1 MTESSDRPQPLA
13 IPAFASPRVIAAGAG
28 VAAVLALSIAAQ
40 TYLSMLG
47 HGHSFRR
54 MLAWQL
60 ATWAFWA
67 CAAPFVLRRG
77 AEFMARRPR
86 TLADAVPLVWLG
98 TLLLAVHSVLSAQL
112 TMWIQPFV
120 PVETYNLVQAW
131 AVQLPARFAIDL
143 FAYGLLIALGG
154 ALWTHRR
161 AQELEVRESR
171 LETEL
176 ARAQLH
182 ALRLEIE
189 PHFLFNTL
197 NAITALVR
205 LKDNSRAVEMLVGLG
220 DFMRSNLDRPHD
232 QLVTLATEIAWAQRY
247 IALQQAR
254 FGERLEVE
262 YQIADEC
269 LEYLVPT
276 LLLQPI
282 VENAFRHGLGRTD
295 PRLLSQDVRGP
306 ATGRLERLRS
316 PMTAPGCRPISTS
329 IARREPV
336 CATCARASATC
347 MAMTPT
353 STSAGPET
361 SARPSPSAS
370 RFPTPNG
377 GPAPPHDPLSRA
389 RGRRRAAREE
399 HGRGAPARGQRDRDG
414 VRMRRLREPRT
425 S

>member
-1 MTESSDRPQPLA
+1 M
-13 IPAFASPRVIAAGAG
+13 IAAGAA
-28 VAAVLALSIAAQ
+28 VAIVLALSIAAQ

-67 CAAPFVLRRG
+67 CVAPVVLRRG

-86 TLADAVPLVWLG
+86 TLADVVPLVWLG

-161 AQELEVRESR
+161 AQQLEVRESR

-176 ARAQLH
+176 AHAQLH

-197 NAITALVR
+197 ERDYRAGR
-205 LKDNSRAVEMLVGLG
+205 LKENSRAVEMLVGLG
-220 DFMRSNLDRPHD
+220 DFMRGNLDRPHD

-254 FGERLEVE
+254 FGDRLKVE
-262 YQIADEC
+262 YHIADEC
-269 LEYLVPT
+269 LTYLVPT

-282 VENAFRHGLGRTD
+282 VENAFRHGIGRKTHACC
-295 PRLLSQDVRGP
+295 LK
-306 ATGRLERLRS
+306 
-316 PMTAPGCRPISTS
+316 M
-329 IARREPV
+329 
-336 CATCARASATC
+336 CATRQQGALTITIADDGAGLPADFDVERQSGTGLRNVRSRLGHLYGDDAHFDIRRAGDIGTAVTIRVPLSHPERRARATA
-347 MAMTPT
+347 
-353 STSAGPET
+353 
-361 SARPSPSAS
+361 
-370 RFPTPNG
+370 
-377 GPAPPHDPLSRA
+377 
-389 RGRRRAAREE
+389 
-399 HGRGAPARGQRDRDG
+399 
-414 VRMRRLREPRT
+414 
-425 S
+425 

>member
-1 MTESSDRPQPLA
+1 MTESSERAQPVA
-13 IPAFASPRVIAAGAG
+13 MPAFASTRVIAAGAA
-28 VAAVLALSIAAQ
+28 VATVLALSIAAQ

-67 CAAPFVLRRG
+67 CVAPVVLRRG

-86 TLADAVPLVWLG
+86 TLADVVPLVWLG

-131 AVQLPARFAIDL
+131 AVQLPVRFAIDL

-161 AQELEVRESR
+161 AQQLEVRESR

-176 ARAQLH
+176 AHAQLH

-205 LKDNSRAVEMLVGLG
+205 LKENSRAVEMLVGLG
-220 DFMRSNLDRPHD
+220 DFMRGNLDRPHD

-254 FGERLEVE
+254 FGDRLKVE
-262 YQIADEC
+262 YHIADEC
-269 LEYLVPT
+269 LTYLVPT

-282 VENAFRHGLGRTD
+282 VENAFRHGIGRKTHACC
-295 PRLLSQDVRGP
+295 LK
-306 ATGRLERLRS
+306 
-316 PMTAPGCRPISTS
+316 M
-329 IARREPV
+329 
-336 CATCARASATC
+336 CATQQQGALTITIADDGAGLPADFDVERQSGTGLRNVRSRLGHLYGDDAHFDIRRAGDIGTAVTIRVPLSHPERRARATA
-347 MAMTPT
+347 
-353 STSAGPET
+353 
-361 SARPSPSAS
+361 
-370 RFPTPNG
+370 
-377 GPAPPHDPLSRA
+377 
-389 RGRRRAAREE
+389 
-399 HGRGAPARGQRDRDG
+399 
-414 VRMRRLREPRT
+414 
-425 S
+425 

>member
-1 MTESSDRPQPLA
+1 MTKSSDRPQPVP
-13 IPAFASPRVIAAGAG
+13 IPPFASRRVIAAGAG
-28 VAAVLALSIAAQ
+28 VATVLALSIAAQ

-60 ATWAFWA
+60 ATWAFWV
-67 CAAPFVLRRG
+67 CAAPIVLRRG
-77 AEFMARRPR
+77 AQFMACRPR
-86 TLADAVPLVWLG
+86 TLADALPLVWLG
-98 TLLLAVHSVLSAQL
+98 AVLLAMHSVLSAQL
-112 TMWIQPFV
+112 TIWIQPFV
-120 PVETYNLVQAW
+120 PVETYSLFAAW
-131 AVQLPARFAIDL
+131 AAQLPARFATDL
-143 FAYGLLIALGG
+143 LAYGLLVALGG

-161 AQELEVRESR
+161 AQELEMRESR

-220 DFMRSNLDRPHD
+220 DFMRGNLERPHD

-254 FGERLEVE
+254 FGERLRVE

-269 LEYLVPT
+269 LECLVPT

-282 VENAFRHGLGRTD
+282 VENAFRHGIGRKTH
-295 PRLLSQDVRGP
+295 
-306 ATGRLERLRS
+306 ACCLR
-316 PMTAPGCRPISTS
+316 
-329 IARREPV
+329 V
-336 CATCARASATC
+336 CATRQPDALSITIADDGAGLPADFDVERQAGTGLRNVRSRLVHLYGDDAGFEIRAAGDVGTAVTMRIPFSPPERLARATA
-347 MAMTPT
+347 
-353 STSAGPET
+353 
-361 SARPSPSAS
+361 
-370 RFPTPNG
+370 
-377 GPAPPHDPLSRA
+377 
-389 RGRRRAAREE
+389 
-399 HGRGAPARGQRDRDG
+399 
-414 VRMRRLREPRT
+414 
-425 S
+425 

>member
-13 IPAFASPRVIAAGAG
+13 IPPFASRRVIAAGAA

-67 CAAPFVLRRG
+67 CAAPLVLRRG

-98 TLLLAVHSVLSAQL
+98 TLLLTAHSVLSAQL
-112 TMWIQPFV
+112 TLWIQPFV
-120 PVETYNLVQAW
+120 PVETYNVVQAW

-143 FAYGLLIALGG
+143 LAYGLLIALGG

-161 AQELEVRESR
+161 ALELEVRESR

-205 LKDNSRAVEMLVGLG
+205 LKDNHRAVEMLVGLG

-254 FGERLEVE
+254 FGERLKVE

-276 LLLQPI
+276 LLLQPV
-282 VENAFRHGLGRTD
+282 VENAFRHGLGRSTHACCLRIGATRQAD
-295 PRLLSQDVRGP
+295 GLSVTIADDGAGLPADFDVERQAGTGLRNVRSRLVHLYGDAAGFDIRRAGAAGTAVTIRVPLSH
-306 ATGRLERLRS
+306 AERR
-316 PMTAPGCRPISTS
+316 
-329 IARREPV
+329 
-336 CATCARASATC
+336 ARATA
-347 MAMTPT
+347 
-353 STSAGPET
+353 
-361 SARPSPSAS
+361 
-370 RFPTPNG
+370 
-377 GPAPPHDPLSRA
+377 
-389 RGRRRAAREE
+389 
-399 HGRGAPARGQRDRDG
+399 
-414 VRMRRLREPRT
+414 
-425 S
+425 

>member
-1 MTESSDRPQPLA
+1 MPPFTSK
-13 IPAFASPRVIAAGAG
+13 RVIAAGAG

-54 MLAWQL
+54 ILAWQL
-60 ATWAFWA
+60 ATWAFWV
-67 CAAPFVLRRG
+67 CAAPLVLRRG

-86 TLADAVPLVWLG
+86 TPADVLPLAWLG

-131 AVQLPARFAIDL
+131 AVQLPGRFAIDL
-143 FAYGLLIALGG
+143 FAYGLLVALGG
-154 ALWTHRR
+154 VLWTHRR

-254 FGERLEVE
+254 FGERLKVQ
-262 YQIADEC
+262 YQVADEC

-276 LLLQPI
+276 LLLQPV
-282 VENAFRHGLGRTD
+282 VENAFRHGLGRTTH
-295 PRLLSQDVRGP
+295 
-306 ATGRLERLRS
+306 ACRLR
-316 PMTAPGCRPISTS
+316 
-329 IARREPV
+329 V
-336 CATCARASATC
+336 CATRQADALIMTIADDGAGLPPDFDVERQAGTGLRNVRSRLIHLYGDDADFDIRRAGEVGTVVTIRVPLAHAERRARATA
-347 MAMTPT
+347 
-353 STSAGPET
+353 
-361 SARPSPSAS
+361 
-370 RFPTPNG
+370 
-377 GPAPPHDPLSRA
+377 
-389 RGRRRAAREE
+389 
-399 HGRGAPARGQRDRDG
+399 
-414 VRMRRLREPRT
+414 
-425 S
+425 

>member
-1 MTESSDRPQPLA
+1 MTESSDRAQPVSM
-13 IPAFASPRVIAAGAG
+13 PASASTRVIAAGAA
-28 VAAVLALSIAAQ
+28 VATVLALSIAAQ

-67 CAAPFVLRRG
+67 CVAPVVLRRG

-86 TLADAVPLVWLG
+86 TLADVVPLVWLG
-98 TLLLAVHSVLSAQL
+98 TLLLAVHGVLSAQL

-131 AVQLPARFAIDL
+131 AVQLPVRFAIDL

-161 AQELEVRESR
+161 AQLLEVRESR

-176 ARAQLH
+176 AHAQLH

-205 LKDNSRAVEMLVGLG
+205 LKENSRAVEMLVGLG
-220 DFMRSNLDRPHD
+220 DFMRGNLDQPHD
-232 QLVTLATEIAWAQRY
+232 QLVTLATEVAWAHRY

-254 FGERLEVE
+254 FGDRLKVE
-262 YQIADEC
+262 YHIADEC
-269 LEYLVPT
+269 LTYLVPT

-282 VENAFRHGLGRTD
+282 VENAFRHGIGRKTHACC
-295 PRLLSQDVRGP
+295 LK
-306 ATGRLERLRS
+306 
-316 PMTAPGCRPISTS
+316 M
-329 IARREPV
+329 
-336 CATCARASATC
+336 CATQQQGALTITIADDGAGLPADFDVERQSGTGLRNVRSRLGHLYGDDAHFDIRRAGDIGTAVTIRVPVSHPERRARATA
-347 MAMTPT
+347 
-353 STSAGPET
+353 
-361 SARPSPSAS
+361 
-370 RFPTPNG
+370 
-377 GPAPPHDPLSRA
+377 
-389 RGRRRAAREE
+389 
-399 HGRGAPARGQRDRDG
+399 
-414 VRMRRLREPRT
+414 
-425 S
+425 

>member
-1 MTESSDRPQPLA
+1 MTESSERAQPVAMPALA
-13 IPAFASPRVIAAGAG
+13 STRVIAAGAA
-28 VAAVLALSIAAQ
+28 VAIVLALSIAAQ

-67 CAAPFVLRRG
+67 CVAPVVLRHG

-86 TLADAVPLVWLG
+86 TLADVVPLVWLG

-131 AVQLPARFAIDL
+131 AVQLPVRFAIDL

-176 ARAQLH
+176 AHAQLH

-205 LKDNSRAVEMLVGLG
+205 LKENSRAVEMLVGLG

-254 FGERLEVE
+254 FGDRLKVE
-262 YQIADEC
+262 YHIADEC

-282 VENAFRHGLGRTD
+282 VENAFRHGIGRKTHACC
-295 PRLLSQDVRGP
+295 LK
-306 ATGRLERLRS
+306 
-316 PMTAPGCRPISTS
+316 M
-329 IARREPV
+329 
-336 CATCARASATC
+336 CATQQQGALTITIADDGAGLPADFDVERQSGTGLRNVRSRLGHLYGDDAHFDIRRAGDIGTAVTIRVPLSHPERRARATA
-347 MAMTPT
+347 
-353 STSAGPET
+353 
-361 SARPSPSAS
+361 
-370 RFPTPNG
+370 
-377 GPAPPHDPLSRA
+377 
-389 RGRRRAAREE
+389 
-399 HGRGAPARGQRDRDG
+399 
-414 VRMRRLREPRT
+414 
-425 S
+425 